1 MKEEYS
7 EGLTEL
13 KWLRLFDK
21 LIFEAI
27 NKTDRQ
33 TEASEVTGKY

>member
-1 MKEEYS
+1 MKEQYS

-13 KWLRLFDK
+13 KLLRLFDK
-21 LIFEAI
+21 LIFETI

-33 TEASEVTGKY
+33 TDRSLGGNR